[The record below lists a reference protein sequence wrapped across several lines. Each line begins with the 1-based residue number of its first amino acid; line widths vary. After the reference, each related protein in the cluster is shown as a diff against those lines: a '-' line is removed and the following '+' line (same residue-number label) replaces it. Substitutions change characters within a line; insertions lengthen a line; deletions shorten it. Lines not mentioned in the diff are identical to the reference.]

1 MEKGGVGVR
10 GSYHS
15 SLFCSQLAPNLFLPQ
30 GLHICLPPS
39 HPISWVDGTHYTPP
53 PGHEPPPPNPCL
65 VLCLTSKDTQA
76 WWQSKTGFSTMNS
89 TAGSACCTGCR
100 RAHLLKPAV
109 TLKITH
115 RDLRGVLESPPLLQD
130 QPLVIDSY
138 NKKPTSCKHFGVL
151 RSLGHSSG
159 LINISLSH
167 CLASLFVHEI
177 IYCFC
182 KKFFCLFVCFP
193 QWSKPSL
200 CSTSLTH
207 FNSGF
212 IFPHCYFF
220 SARKVSIAPT
230 LVFCR
235 QLEGSIY
242 FGFLLLIQ
250 VNNISPQKYTEREDS
265 KNLVSK

>member
-15 SLFCSQLAPNLFLPQ
+15 SLFCSQLAPNLFFPQ

-39 HPISWVDGTHYTPP
+39 HPISWVAGTHYTPP
-53 PGHEPPPPNPCL
+53 PGHELPPPNPCL

-89 TAGSACCTGCR
+89 TAGSARCTGCR

-130 QPLVIDSY
+130 QTLVIDSY
-138 NKKPTSCKHFGVL
+138 NKNPTSCKHFGVL
-151 RSLGHSSG
+151 TSLGHSSG

-167 CLASLFVHEI
+167 CLASLFVHKI

-182 KKFFCLFVCFP
+182 KKFVCLFVFP
-193 QWSKPSL
+193 NGQNL
-200 CSTSLTH
+200 L
-207 FNSGF
+207 
-212 IFPHCYFF
+212 
-220 SARKVSIAPT
+220 SAH
-230 LVFCR
+230 
-235 QLEGSIY
+235 
-242 FGFLLLIQ
+242 Q
-250 VNNISPQKYTEREDS
+250 V
-265 KNLVSK
+265 